1 VRPEII
7 TAMGGRQAGE
17 ERICSANKVCAHAPP
32 ASTALWGGRLLLITT
47 VGIIHL
53 RQVEHDPSP
62 MDSLSEQL
70 AAEFLSEYR
79 GSKTYLRDHISRLSE
94 LATSENAAAAEPAT
108 RALFAALVERLADS
122 FDPEAVSLYNRFF
135 AHLIQ
140 ICRRDARAR
149 SLDRELR
156 SLGLDAEEEIVA
168 RAEKLRQVSRLH
180 APRDGAQ
187 DLRLVVVL
195 SRVTLGADVAIT
207 SVILGRLKRE
217 FPGAEIALLG
227 GKKAAELFGG
237 DPRLR
242 FMEIAYRRT
251 GALIERLLSWTDVL
265 ACVRGLTR
273 DLDRRESLIVDP
285 DTRLTQLG
293 LLPVTSPD
301 PAAGQQS
308 RPQLAEQ
315 DGSITTAR
323 PEYLFFPSR
332 EYGSGTSQSLG
343 ELTSAWLDDVFGD
356 RATTYPS
363 VCLNQAD
370 IETARR
376 LVSRVRS
383 NRSRKI
389 VAINFG
395 VGENPHKRVG
405 GDFEASLVARL
416 LQQGNDLIFDKGA
429 GEDEIRRA
437 DAMIA
442 EATRV
447 ERDGRSVRAIETG
460 EQNLIGVLN
469 SEHLDADILV
479 WNGRIG
485 MLAALIGESDLYIGY
500 DSAGQHIAAALGVP
514 CIDVFAGYSS
524 PRMLNRWRPTGK
536 ASTRV
541 VAVDPANGD
550 DENNLAERVLRLAGE
565 LLRGGN

>member
-1 VRPEII
+1 
-7 TAMGGRQAGE
+7 
-17 ERICSANKVCAHAPP
+17 
-32 ASTALWGGRLLLITT
+32 
-47 VGIIHL
+47 
-53 RQVEHDPSP
+53 

-79 GSKTYLRDHISRLSE
+79 GSKTYLRDHISRLAE
-94 LATSENAAAAEPAT
+94 LATSENAAVADPAT
-108 RALFAALVERLADS
+108 RALFASLVERLADS
-122 FDPEAVSLYNRFF
+122 FDPEAVSLYNRLF
-135 AHLIQ
+135 AQLLHL
-140 ICRRDARAR
+140 CRRDARAS

-156 SLGLDAEEEIVA
+156 SLGLGAEEEIVA

-180 APRDGAQ
+180 APRDRAQ
-187 DLRLVVVL
+187 DLRRVIVL
-195 SRVTLGADVAIT
+195 SRVTLGADIAIT
-207 SVILGRLKRE
+207 SVILERMKHD
-217 FPGAEIALLG
+217 FPRAEILLLG
-227 GKKAAELFGG
+227 GKKSAELFGG

-242 FMEIAYRRT
+242 FKEIAYRRT

-273 DLDRRESLIVDP
+273 DLDRREFLIVDP

-301 PAAGQQS
+301 LAGPQS
-308 RPQLAEQ
+308 RPRLAE
-315 DGSITTAR
+315 DSAITMAR
-323 PEYLFFPSR
+323 PDYLFFPSR

-343 ELTSAWLDDVFGD
+343 ELTSAWLGDVFGD
-356 RATTYPS
+356 HATTYPS
-363 VCLNQAD
+363 VCLHRAD
-370 IETARR
+370 IETARG
-376 LVSRVRS
+376 LVNRMRS

-416 LQQGNDLIFDKGA
+416 LQQGNDLVFDKGA

-437 DAMIA
+437 DAVIA

-447 ERDGRSVRAIETG
+447 ERDGHPVRSIEID

-524 PRMLNRWRPTGK
+524 PRMLDRWRPTGK

-550 DENNLAERVLRLAGE
+550 DENNLAERVLKLTHEMLRAGK
-565 LLRGGN
+565 

>member
-1 VRPEII
+1 
-7 TAMGGRQAGE
+7 M
-17 ERICSANKVCAHAPP
+17 
-32 ASTALWGGRLLLITT
+32 
-47 VGIIHL
+47 
-53 RQVEHDPSP
+53 
-62 MDSLSEQL
+62 
-70 AAEFLSEYR
+70 
-79 GSKTYLRDHISRLSE
+79 
-94 LATSENAAAAEPAT
+94 SENTAAAEPAT
-108 RALFAALVERLADS
+108 RALFALLVERLADS
-122 FDPEAVSLYNRFF
+122 FDPEAVSLYNRLF
-135 AHLIQ
+135 AQLLHL
-140 ICRRDARAR
+140 CRRDARAS

-180 APRDGAQ
+180 APRDRAQ
-187 DLRLVVVL
+187 DLRRVIVL
-195 SRVTLGADVAIT
+195 SRVTLGADIAIT
-207 SVILGRLKRE
+207 SVILERMKRD
-217 FPGAEIALLG
+217 FPSVEIVLLG
-227 GKKAAELFGG
+227 GKKSAELFGG

-242 FMEIAYRRT
+242 FKEIAYRRT
-251 GALIERLLSWTDVL
+251 GALIERLESWTDVL

-273 DLDRRESLIVDP
+273 DLDRREYLIVDP

-301 PAAGQQS
+301 LAGRQS
-308 RPQLAEQ
+308 RPRLAEH

-356 RATTYPS
+356 HATTYPS
-363 VCLNQAD
+363 VCLNPAD

-376 LVSRVRS
+376 LMSRMRS
-383 NRSRKI
+383 DRSRKI

-416 LQQGNDLIFDKGA
+416 FQQGNDLVFDKGA
-429 GEDEIRRA
+429 GKDEIRRA
-437 DAMIA
+437 DAVIA

-447 ERDGRSVRAIETG
+447 ERDGRPVRAIEID
-460 EQNLIGVLN
+460 EQNLIGALN

-500 DSAGQHIAAALGVP
+500 DSAGQHIAGALGVP

-524 PRMLNRWRPTGK
+524 PRMLDRWRPTGK
-536 ASTRV
+536 ASTRI
-541 VAVDPANGD
+541 VAVDTSSGD
-550 DENNLAERVLRLAGE
+550 DENNLVERVLSLAGE
-565 LLRGGN
+565 SLRGRN